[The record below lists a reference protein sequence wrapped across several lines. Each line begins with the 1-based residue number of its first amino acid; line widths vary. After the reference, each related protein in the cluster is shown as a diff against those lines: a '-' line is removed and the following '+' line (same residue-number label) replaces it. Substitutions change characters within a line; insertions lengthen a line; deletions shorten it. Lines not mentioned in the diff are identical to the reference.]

1 MQSYAAEVLTHQVCI
16 LLQLCC
22 FFLSLFA
29 FYEMKINWDT
39 LGIGA
44 SLACAIHCALL
55 PLFLSSL
62 PLFGLNI
69 IHHTGFEVG
78 MIVLALCI
86 GSYSLYHGYKKHHH
100 FILPL
105 SLFFAGFIFL
115 VLKQFFIRYETWLLI
130 PAVTLI
136 ILAHLLNYKFCRVHN
151 HAHADD
157 CAH

>member
-1 MQSYAAEVLTHQVCI
+1 MK
-16 LLQLCC
+16 
-22 FFLSLFA
+22 F
-29 FYEMKINWDT
+29 KINWDA

-62 PLFGLNI
+62 PLFGINI
-69 IHHTGFEVG
+69 IHHIGFEVG
-78 MIVLALCI
+78 MIVLAFGV

-100 FILPL
+100 SLLPI
-105 SLFFAGFIFL
+105 SLFTAGMLFL

-130 PAVTLI
+130 PAVVLI
-136 ILAHLLNYKFCRVHN
+136 ITAHLINYKSCQVHN

-157 CAH
+157 CNH